1 MIKEIKYNGFS
12 ASPGDHEALEGDL
25 CVAMNLIPEHN
36 TIRPVLPPKVIAQIP
51 GDTNLPIDKGRK
63 IVCIHQ
69 TSAFKHFI
77 VAIEFDGLSPQHPP
91 YTYLYR
97 WDGTEGSGL
106 VRLGYK
112 AFNEVYKVEPVG
124 NTLVVLTD
132 TGIHYYLWRNGSYRY
147 LGTHIP
153 ELDLRIS
160 AVSSLWDVRSDGYKV
175 AVDSGTTADS
185 INYASDATLRH
196 ELKQAVMAAANNVIS
211 KVFKMKSLAFPVFV
225 RYALRLYD
233 DSIINHSAPILVIP
247 TMEAPI
253 VDMGWTVT
261 EGANPTVQTD
271 ADVTAL
277 FAQWFPVYQVMN
289 AVSAIERFED
299 WKDIVTGVNFYFSP
313 QFYTYDQ
320 AISDDKINLFGSKVL
335 PDRDIENDVKNNGN
349 FFLIESVNIDNILTN
364 RSPVPG
370 SELYSDVIHIDFEP
384 SNDNIVVRE
393 RMTDDYGTH
402 DDMMADRSFAYNN
415 RINLAG
421 VKKKLFNGFNPE
433 CMWYRIGD
441 NNTAST
447 THTVVIE
454 TDGREIVVQS
464 PAGLVNYD
472 ATNTVIWYYYPNAN
486 AKRVYVDIGG
496 TCYMLR
502 LTAHPTLNGAYFYGL
517 SGDASVETVS
527 TIPTPSTDD
536 ERIVDMPNKV
546 YTSEVNNPFYFPSTG
561 INSIG
566 TGNVLGICAAV
577 RPVST
582 SQFGYADLY
591 IFADSGIWTAKIN
604 DKGTYSDVTLATGD
618 ICINPD
624 SITQM
629 ETSVLFTT
637 DRGIMLISGSKA
649 QCISEAIDDDGQP
662 FTLQHP
668 AVDDMATMLGLDVG
682 ISPFKD
688 FVRECRMVYDYTG
701 QRIIVYNPGYNYA
714 YIYSLESNKWGMM
727 QCNIDYSIRA
737 YPAALAVTRDGEL
750 VNCSVGDGT
759 AAVTQMLI
767 TRPLSLD
774 LPDVQKTVRA
784 VMQRGLF
791 RKHQGHVRSI
801 LFASRDMLD
810 WFSMMSSKDEDMRGF
825 SGTGFKWF
833 RIGLLLQL
841 EPHESIQGCSIQYD
855 TKYTNRL
862 R

>member
-69 TSAFKHFI
+69 MSAFKHFI
-77 VAIEFDGLSPQHPP
+77 VAIDYEGLYGTPF
-91 YTYLYR
+91 TYLYQ
-97 WDGTEGSGL
+97 WSGTEGGQLERIGDRS
-106 VRLGYK
+106 
-112 AFNEVYKVEPVG
+112 FTQVYKVEPVG
-124 NTLVVLTD
+124 NTLVVLAD
-132 TGIHYYLWRNGSYRY
+132 DGIHYFLWKSGAYQY
-147 LGTHIP
+147 LGTHLP
-153 ELDLRIS
+153 ELDLKF
-160 AVSSLWDVRSDGYKV
+160 SLSVAEVIFSDWHTV
-175 AVDSGTTADS
+175 
-185 INYASDATLRH
+185 
-196 ELKQAVMAAANNVIS
+196 ELKKDGSTPSKSSIENDKELSHAVKQAIMASLNQAVAKAF
-211 KVFKMKSLAFPVFV
+211 KKKHFVFPFFV
-225 RYALRLYD
+225 RYAYRLYD
-233 DSIINHSAPILVIP
+233 GDSITMHSCPALMLSRRGCPDVSSGFTLDENGFVNAPY
-247 TMEAPI
+247 EAN
-253 VDMGWTVT
+253 VMAQLSGYDLLCHVQDMG
-261 EGANPTVQTD
+261 
-271 ADVTAL
+271 
-277 FAQWFPVYQVMN
+277 QVDELD
-289 AVSAIERFED
+289 S
-299 WKDIVTGVNFYFSP
+299 WQDIVTDVDIYISP

-320 AISDDKINLFGSKVL
+320 AEVDENIDIFNAPHVNT
-335 PDRDIENDVKNNGN
+335 RDIAEDVCNNGN
-349 FFLIESVNIDNILTN
+349 FFLLTSISVKSLKS
-364 RSPVPG
+364 SPSRTVK
-370 SELYSDVIHIDFEP
+370 VDFEP

-393 RMTDDYGTH
+393 RMTDDYGSH
-402 DDMMADRSFAYNN
+402 DELKATKSFSYNG
-415 RINLAG
+415 RVNLSG
-421 VKKKLFNGFNPE
+421 VSKKLFKGFNPA
-433 CMWYRIGD
+433 CMWFDSGHDYTLPTVRD
-441 NNTAST
+441 LKT
-447 THTVVIE
+447 THAVVVEI
-454 TDGREIVVQS
+454 DGREIIMQS
-464 PAGLVNYD
+464 DTADVFYINNDG
-472 ATNTVIWYYYPNAN
+472 VIWYFYPNQN
-486 AKRVYVDIGG
+486 AKRVYVKMENDIV
-496 TCYMLR
+496 MLE
-502 LTAHPTLNGAYFYGL
+502 LKAHPMLNGAYFCSL
-517 SGDASVETVS
+517 EEDAVQQSVDS
-527 TIPTPSTDD
+527 IPTPSTDD
-536 ERIVDMPNKV
+536 ERMVDMPNKV
-546 YTSEVNNPFYFPSTG
+546 YTSEVDNPFYFPKLG

-582 SQFGYADLY
+582 GQMGYADLY

-604 DKGTYSDVTLATGD
+604 KEGTYSDVTLATGD

-637 DRGIMLISGSKA
+637 DRGIMLISGSQA

-727 QCNIDYSIRA
+727 ESDIEYSVRA

-750 VNCSVGDGT
+750 VNCSVGDSS

-784 VMQRGLF
+784 VLQRGLF
-791 RKHQGHVRSI
+791 IKRQGHVRSI

-833 RIGLLLQL
+833 RVGLLLQL